1 MTVNERLHMPLML
14 GAFGLV
20 FLTAGLYAVYVS
32 WNTDVDLAGSLRNA
46 PVVDAARIGTQP
58 VGTTVLVEGT
68 VAARNP
74 VLQSGLVTLLQQE
87 AEAVLKPGTNDRR
100 IAWKTLQAHARP
112 LWIDTPTG
120 PVAIINSDYAWRD
133 PARLVPDHPAWVT
146 PGTLRVA
153 GFGAGD
159 AIVAHAVVVTHE
171 GVAALRAVEIDSGT
185 RAGYLADKQASDWV
199 GYVIGGVFAL
209 VGLALL
215 ISAGIGL
222 HRASRAPVPG
232 AAE

>member
-1 MTVNERLHMPLML
+1 MTVNKRLHTPLML

-20 FLTAGLYAVYVS
+20 FFAVGLYAVHVS
-32 WNTDVDLAGSLRNA
+32 WNTDVDLAGSLRAA
-46 PVVDAARIGTQP
+46 PVVDAASIGTRP

-68 VAARNP
+68 VAALNP
-74 VLQSGLVTLLQQE
+74 VLQSGLVTLLHQE

-100 IAWKTLQAHARP
+100 IAWKTLQVQARP

-120 PVAIINSDYAWRD
+120 PVAIVNSDYAWRD
-133 PARLVPDHPAWVT
+133 PARVVPAHPTWVT

-153 GFGAGD
+153 GFGIGD
-159 AIVAHAVVVTHE
+159 AIVAHAVVVTHA
-171 GVAALRAVEIDSGT
+171 GAAALRAVEIDSGT

-199 GYVIGGVFAL
+199 GYVISGVFAL

-215 ISAGIGL
+215 VSAGVGL
-222 HRASRAPVPG
+222 RSGRTRSASR
-232 AAE
+232 